1 MGGGEIDVS
10 AAGFQT
16 RSAYWRSFA
25 LPGVLWLFLFVVVPA
40 YALLAIAFGRVD
52 YLFQP
57 VPYWNP
63 LHWNPGYVSEAF
75 SGALPGG
82 EYWPAIRNTL
92 VYVTVALSLCFI
104 IGYPVA
110 YYVARHAKRSKTL
123 LIVLLVIPFWV
134 SYLLRM
140 LAWIGLLSPDGYVNE
155 ILSWVGITHPPD
167 WLNGNAYSVVLA
179 LVYGYIP
186 YFILPVFAG
195 LDRIDRSQI
204 EAARDLGATPFQ
216 AFRKVTLPLSRPSIL
231 AGSAL
236 VVLPMFGDYY
246 TNDLISASP
255 HTNMIGNEINLFVQG
270 GSQKNLGAALVL
282 VLMLIMA
289 VGMGVLPGTDRP
301 RHATTGGRMSV
312 ATTPPKAPPQP
323 IAPEPVQR
331 RRSLIPAP
339 LRNPWGQPRFLVAV
353 TWTYVAWALVP
364 VVIAILFSF
373 NAGRSRSVWQGFSIK
388 WWWGDPNQSVF
399 HYAPYTQ
406 ALLHSLLLAGLDM
419 LIATPLGVLLALGLA
434 RWRGRGS
441 GVANS
446 LMLIPLVTPE
456 LVMAVSLLVVFTQL
470 TLVPFTLIH
479 LGTPAQVIGQV
490 TFSLSYVV
498 VIIRSR
504 LASIGPE
511 YEEAA
516 RDLGA
521 TSAAAIRLVLLPL
534 LFPAILSSMLIVFA
548 LSIDDFVVTQYM
560 SSNSTTTTIPMFLYS
575 NARGG
580 TSTPALNALAT
591 ILVFTTLIG
600 ITIAYLAYT
609 ALGRRTGAPKGGGS
623 AFRELSGI
631 EAA

>member
-289 VGMGVLPGTDRP
+289 VGMGYYL
-301 RHATTGGRMSV
+301 
-312 ATTPPKAPPQP
+312 
-323 IAPEPVQR
+323 VQTAR
-331 RRSLIPAP
+331 DTR
-339 LRNPWGQPRFLVAV
+339 Q
-353 TWTYVAWALVP
+353 
-364 VVIAILFSF
+364 
-373 NAGRSRSVWQGFSIK
+373 
-388 WWWGDPNQSVF
+388 
-399 HYAPYTQ
+399 
-406 ALLHSLLLAGLDM
+406 LAG
-419 LIATPLGVLLALGLA
+419 A
-434 RWRGRGS
+434 
-441 GVANS
+441 
-446 LMLIPLVTPE
+446 
-456 LVMAVSLLVVFTQL
+456 
-470 TLVPFTLIH
+470 
-479 LGTPAQVIGQV
+479 
-490 TFSLSYVV
+490 
-498 VIIRSR
+498 
-504 LASIGPE
+504 
-511 YEEAA
+511 
-516 RDLGA
+516 
-521 TSAAAIRLVLLPL
+521 
-534 LFPAILSSMLIVFA
+534 
-548 LSIDDFVVTQYM
+548 
-560 SSNSTTTTIPMFLYS
+560 
-575 NARGG
+575 
-580 TSTPALNALAT
+580 
-591 ILVFTTLIG
+591 
-600 ITIAYLAYT
+600 
-609 ALGRRTGAPKGGGS
+609 
-623 AFRELSGI
+623 
-631 EAA
+631 